1 LEPSLNL
8 SRSIDSGN
16 TKNLV
21 RNEQR
26 HRRHGG
32 GSDRVGGA
40 FPLGIFVVDLCDGIS
55 GFAKGNQHSFGEVDT
70 FFVTFRDLV
79 PRRTMPRTRMI
90 NESGFDGTCYDDK
103 AVFWH
108 PGSPPALRLSI
119 SVRVGNVRFWPHNGI
134 KSDIAPCPFCTKS
147 NVGLI
152 RSRLRSSISLHP
164 AKLLRA
170 VAKTDFRRVDVS
182 L

>member
-1 LEPSLNL
+1 MPHPLQIDDEHNNAIRAEVGERLRIILWLEGRQKVPRPVRQSL
-8 SRSIDSGN
+8 
-16 TKNLV
+16 
-21 RNEQR
+21 
-26 HRRHGG
+26 
-32 GSDRVGGA
+32 DRLA
-40 FPLGIFVVDLCDGIS
+40 DGIS

-108 PGSPPALRLSI
+108 LGSPPALRLSI
-119 SVRVGNVRFWPHNGI
+119 SHGAGTARCF
-134 KSDIAPCPFCTKS
+134 
-147 NVGLI
+147 
-152 RSRLRSSISLHP
+152 RLRHLGLAASHRLP
-164 AKLLRA
+164 NLETLKL
-170 VAKTDFRRVDVS
+170 RVIQIKRLVVTRPTMNCPER